1 MKVGDRISVTQ
12 SIKVYNHPT
21 SKGIA
26 FDIKDCQGQIVAVIT
41 EWQGRPISPNYP
53 YQVQLGDKFKVHLG
67 EHEIEL
73 IA

>member
-1 MKVGDRISVTQ
+1 MKVGDRISVNQ

-21 SKGIA
+21 SKGTA
-26 FDIKDCQGQIVAVIT
+26 FDIKDSQGEIVAIIT

-73 IA
+73 IT